1 MSKENM
7 TIEEVK
13 EMACAIIELNREGG
27 DFMYSPS
34 VTYYID
40 QSPIVSCFLTHK
52 LTGEAGSAQNY
63 KGNMISEIEKVKE
76 RLALNAKS
84 YVAQRKRELKKE
96 LAKLEELR

>member
-13 EMACAIIELNREGG
+13 EMVCAIMELNKEGG
-27 DFMYSPS
+27 DFLYSPNVS
-34 VTYYID
+34 CYIN
-40 QSPIVSCFLTHK
+40 QSPIVSCFIKHK
-52 LTGEAGSAQNY
+52 RTGETGSVQNF
-63 KGNMISEIEKVKE
+63 KGNMMSEIEKVKE
-76 RLALNAKS
+76 RLALNAES